1 MKTLVL
7 VRHAA
12 TTMAGRFCGQ
22 SDPDLNAAG
31 IAQLPRITEQCA
43 TLGIRRIL
51 SSDLRRASQTAK
63 AVAERT
69 GVDVELRPALCEI
82 HFGLWEGLSWTEI
95 EAQSPQEARA
105 WLEEFPL
112 RRAPQGEP
120 YADFSQRVEQEF
132 RILLADGADQTVAVV
147 THRGVLQH
155 ALTRFFGR
163 TEQQALEQTAAYGAV
178 ISVDSSV
185 AQEVLP

>member
-12 TTMAGRFCGQ
+12 TAMAGRFCGQ
-22 SDPDLNAAG
+22 SDPDLDAAG
-31 IAQLPRITEQCA
+31 LAQLPQIARQLA
-43 TLGIRRIL
+43 TLKIRRIL
-51 SSDLRRASQTAK
+51 SSDLRRALQTAQ
-63 AVAERT
+63 AIAERI
-69 GVDVELRPALCEI
+69 GVQAELRPALREI

-95 EAQSPQEARA
+95 EAQFPREAKA

-132 RILLADGADQTVAVV
+132 RMLLADSADQAVAVV
-147 THRGVLQH
+147 THRGVMQY
-155 ALTRFFGR
+155 ALTRLFGR

-178 ISVDSSV
+178 ISLDSSV